1 MSIKS
6 FGTMGV
12 DWEER
17 VNFDRLRTGR
27 LDRVKNLL
35 KASDLG
41 ALLCFDMNNIRYLTA
56 TVIGT
61 WSGTLNF
68 LRMMI
73 PSCGTSVQQLDTT
86 RCTARG

>member
-17 VNFDRLRTGR
+17 VNFERLRTER
-27 LDRVKNLL
+27 LARVKNLL
-35 KASDLG
+35 KTSDLG

-61 WSGTLNF
+61 WG
-68 LRMMI
+68 
-73 PSCGTSVQQLDTT
+73 LD
-86 RCTARG
+86 